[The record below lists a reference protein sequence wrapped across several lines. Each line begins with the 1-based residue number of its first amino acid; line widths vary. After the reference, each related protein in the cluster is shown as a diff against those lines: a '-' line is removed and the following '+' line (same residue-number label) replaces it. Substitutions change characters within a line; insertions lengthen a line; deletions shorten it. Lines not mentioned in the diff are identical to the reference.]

1 MEANRDIVPDYR
13 ADMCPKTLDLLART
27 VYISINPD
35 WTEDE
40 LQAKI
45 CAVRKAIKQA

>member
-13 ADMCPKTLDLLART
+13 ADMCPRTLDLLART
-27 VYISINPD
+27 VYIPINPD

-45 CAVRKAIKQA
+45 TAIRKAIH

>member
-27 VYISINPD
+27 VYLPIKPD
-35 WTEDE
+35 WSTEECDA
-40 LQAKI
+40 LIAKI
-45 CAVRKAIKQA
+45 KNAI